1 MSEKSKFRLE
11 KISIDEKW
19 DAFLNLSPNSTV
31 FGNSNYLK
39 GLDIIVDA
47 YYLLKGETKKAG
59 FFGVRKNNRNALIE
73 HPFVIYSGLFFAP
86 FDKEVRL
93 PQIRSDKFEMA
104 EYVANEITG
113 IYSEIKFN
121 MHPSVDDLRP
131 FLWVN
136 YNQERGRYNCNLRYT
151 SELDISSFITRDNE
165 FEIDGFH
172 QLSSSRKQEV
182 RYSRKKQEIIEVSR
196 DYELLSNF
204 YTATLK
210 RQGKDV
216 DHKFIQEMMT
226 LVKHIC
232 ENGIGEMVV
241 SKTCD
246 GEPGSVAVFCWDNK
260 RAYYLFGASNPN
272 LRKHHTG
279 TSVLWNSFFDLNKK
293 GINHIDLEGVNSPYR
308 GWFKLSFGGDMQAY
322 YELSYE

>member
-232 ENGIGEMVV
+232 ENGLDE
-241 SKTCD
+241 T
-246 GEPGSVAVFCWDNK
+246 
-260 RAYYLFGASNPN
+260 RL
-272 LRKHHTG
+272 
-279 TSVLWNSFFDLNKK
+279 
-293 GINHIDLEGVNSPYR
+293 SP
-308 GWFKLSFGGDMQAY
+308 FA
-322 YELSYE
+322 